1 MSKASEKA
9 LSDLHSQ
16 LATVLKDALGKLDP
30 DTGLPNSSLLN
41 VARAF
46 LKDNHI
52 ETASDVQTGP
62 LHGLAGL
69 PVFDEDENVVP
80 IRKGG

>member
-9 LSDLHSQ
+9 LSDLHAK
-16 LATVLKDALGKLDP
+16 LAEVLMEGIKTKDADGKY
-30 DTGLPNSSLLN
+30 NSSLLS

-46 LKDNHI
+46 LRDNHI
-52 ETASDVQTGP
+52 ETASGVQTGP

-69 PVFDEDENVVP
+69 PDFDDNDNIVP
-80 IRKGG
+80 IRKNG